1 MKKFISTAVLLLV
14 FPVLAST
21 QEADHA
27 YRFEAYGFGATTSMG
42 AAGGAGTEV
51 FAYKGLGVGGEFEGT
66 SMPIGDRSDNSIID
80 KIAEIRVSANG
91 YYGLPSTNKNK
102 FEPFVTGGVTRF
114 NNPNIGGS
122 AMGGNLGCGAN
133 VWLAK
138 HVALRLEFR
147 ATHGGRSL
155 SVGNFYPITYA
166 APENVA
172 SFRMGVT
179 FR

>member
-1 MKKFISTAVLLLV
+1 
-14 FPVLAST
+14 
-21 QEADHA
+21 
-27 YRFEAYGFGATTSMG
+27 MG
-42 AAGGAGTEV
+42 AAGGAGAEV
-51 FAYKGLGVGGEFEGT
+51 FAYEGLGVGGEFEGT
-66 SMPIGDRSDNSIID
+66 SMPIGDRSGNSIID

-122 AMGGNLGCGAN
+122 AVGGNLGCGAN

-155 SVGNFYPITYA
+155 SAGNFYPITYA

-172 SFRMGVT
+172 SFRIGVT
-179 FR
+179 YR